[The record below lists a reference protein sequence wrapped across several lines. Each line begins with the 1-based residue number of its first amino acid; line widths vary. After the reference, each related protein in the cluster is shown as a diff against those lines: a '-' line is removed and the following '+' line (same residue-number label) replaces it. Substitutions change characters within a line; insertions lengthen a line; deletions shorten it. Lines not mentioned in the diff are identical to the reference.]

1 MKKLILII
9 CLFLLGTAFCVKAQE
24 TTQTKQS
31 WSGYLK
37 PTVKDSL
44 KIVVNLQF
52 ENETLTNVTLDSPDQ
67 MTFNL
72 IATKF
77 SMRNDTLQFS
87 ISNLGASFTGNKVGE
102 ELISGTFTQGG
113 KKLPL
118 NLLPAQPTLP
128 PNRPQT
134 PQPPFPYLEEEVN
147 MNDHNGEPNIKG
159 TLTLPEDGKIKATLI
174 LISGSGWQDRDE
186 TIFDHKPFK
195 VIADFLTRN
204 GYAVYRYDDLPA
216 KVFAK
221 STTLDFEKNVQTI
234 VKYFQQDKRTKNQP
248 IGLLG
253 HSEGGL
259 ITFLAAANNP
269 SINFIISLAGNSE
282 KMNDVLLYQVEQVYR
297 NVGYEENEIEEILG
311 MRKKV
316 HQLVEN
322 AKNTQDAKEKFE
334 KFVADYNKKWDAEKK
349 TRYHFTFN
357 EMVMLV
363 QQMSTPW
370 FLTVMKINPAKYIKK
385 IKCPMFAMNGE
396 KDIQVYYKTN
406 LAIIEQNLP
415 QKTPRKIVA
424 YPNLNHLFQTCET
437 GAFIE
442 YGRIE
447 ETIAPEVLEDILLWL
462 NEVVH

>member
-52 ENETLTNVTLDSPDQ
+52 ENETLVNVTLDSPDQ
-67 MTFNL
+67 MAFNL
-72 IATKF
+72 KATKF
-77 SMRNDTLQFS
+77 SMKSDTLHFS

-118 NLLPAQPTLP
+118 NLLPAQSILP
-128 PNRPQT
+128 PSRPQT
-134 PQPPFPYLEEEVN
+134 PQPPFPYLEEEIN
-147 MNDHNGEPNIKG
+147 MNDHKGEPNIKG

-174 LISGSGWQDRDE
+174 LITGSGWQDRDE

-269 SINFIISLAGNSE
+269 SIDFIISLAGNSE
-282 KMNDVLLYQVEQVYR
+282 KMNDVLVYQIGESYRIAEYDEQEIAEVLEMHK
-297 NVGYEENEIEEILG
+297 NVN
-311 MRKKV
+311 
-316 HQLVEN
+316 QLLEK
-322 AKNTQDAKEKFE
+322 AKDTQDAKVKLEKLIAE
-334 KFVADYNKKWDAEKK
+334 YNKKWDTEKK
-349 TRYHFTFN
+349 IRYQFTVSDVVN
-357 EMVMLV
+357 MVQV
-363 QQMSTPW
+363 RCNPW
-370 FLTVMKINPAKYIKK
+370 FFAVMKIDPAKYIKK
-385 IKCPMFAMNGE
+385 IKVPVFTAIGE
-396 KDIQVYYKTN
+396 KDLQIYYKTN
-406 LAIIEQNLP
+406 LATIEKNLP
-415 QKTPRKIVA
+415 QKTPRKIVS

-442 YGRIE
+442 YGKIE
-447 ETIAPEVLEDILLWL
+447 ETIAPKVLEDILLWL
-462 NEVVH
+462 NEITK